1 MFCRFENSHCIF
13 NHNDKLDAITS
24 LPPSELLNNQSFQT
38 ANRYNRSFFARDSSA
53 FFSLGVF
60 VFSLYWCQFISK
72 FSSKRS
78 IFFLP
83 WLISRKIANNFFLRI
98 ESAVFNDANR
108 SPFEYNR
115 IWLKINPYDVVK
127 RKNSTVAASLIATEY
142 SKNATN
148 CVQTKK
154 TNENIE
160 NHFD

>member
-1 MFCRFENSHCIF
+1 MFCRFENLHCIF

-38 ANRYNRSFFARDSSA
+38 ANRYNRSVFFCTWQLR
-53 FFSLGVF
+53 
-60 VFSLYWCQFISK
+60 
-72 FSSKRS
+72 

-83 WLISRKIANNFFLRI
+83 VYFFLLYIYASLIEKINFFLLWLISRKVANNFFLRI

-148 CVQTKK
+148 CVQLKK
-154 TNENIE
+154 TNENIG
-160 NHFD
+160 NYFD